1 MPVTED
7 AALDS
12 ARLALE
18 DALRQYN
25 QGFLDGDMAQVLA
38 FYEKWTA
45 PDFGE
50 RDNPKGHVT
59 DRAQMLALVAQA
71 VASGSSGGSMTVS
84 EATTGIA
91 ELAVEGGR
99 AVAVTMNKYRYRQTD
114 THGWYG
120 TKDAEHEIEMVGR
133 WRETWVQTDQGWRLQ
148 VNQRLSIETCVD
160 GVLFAPAQG
169 GTERC

>member
-1 MPVTED
+1 MPATED
-7 AALDS
+7 AALNPM
-12 ARLALE
+12 
-18 DALRQYN
+18 RQVVETAWQEYN
-25 QGFLDGDMAQVLA
+25 QGILESDMVQVLL

-45 PDFGE
+45 PDFEE

-148 VNQRLSIETCVD
+148 VNQLLGNETYVD
-160 GVLFAPAQG
+160 GVLFVPGQD
-169 GTERC
+169 